1 MVAMEAM
8 GAGRPVL
15 VSTRGGMIE
24 FVKDKITGYHL
35 TEPMTA
41 DTIAEDITR
50 VMLESDLPDTA
61 QRGQQYVFKN
71 YSWSAVTQRF
81 EEVICNWFE

>member
-1 MVAMEAM
+1 MVAIEAM

-15 VSTRGGMIE
+15 VSTRGGMVE

-41 DTIAEDITR
+41 ETIGQDITR
-50 VMLESDLPDTA
+50 VMAESSLADTA
-61 QRGQQYVFKN
+61 QRGQQYVFGN